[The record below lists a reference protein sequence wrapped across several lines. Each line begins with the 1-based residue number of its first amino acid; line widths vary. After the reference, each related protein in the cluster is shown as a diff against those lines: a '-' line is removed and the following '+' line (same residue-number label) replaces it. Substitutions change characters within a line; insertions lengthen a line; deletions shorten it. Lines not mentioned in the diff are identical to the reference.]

1 MFNATSTLCSVCIAG
16 GLTSHTFGAVPGEKD
31 QYFDRYNLV
40 TSELGLYALQWR
52 CQYERRSESS
62 EKSDPDVR
70 MQDGDGEAESFFHIM
85 KARRVSR
92 TEISLRMYAA
102 L

>member
-1 MFNATSTLCSVCIAG
+1 M
-16 GLTSHTFGAVPGEKD
+16 TSHTFGAVPREKD
-31 QYFDRYNLV
+31 QHFDRYNLV

-70 MQDGDGEAESFFHIM
+70 M
-85 KARRVSR
+85 
-92 TEISLRMYAA
+92 
-102 L
+102 